1 MKLFFLYPSFLAASL
16 TRFFVSF
23 LILSEPFNAIETV
36 NFETPAY
43 SAMSFIVVRFCALF
57 IFVLQYVADITVI

>member
-1 MKLFFLYPSFLAASL
+1 MKPFFLYPSFLAASL

-57 IFVLQYVADITVI
+57 MLIFQLFADITVI